1 MNYAKLFMVR
11 KDGSYQGKYKDASG
25 KWHTVC
31 DKDPEKLFYRIEE
44 LKKPK
49 PPTFG
54 DLIDAWQAE
63 HDAETAFK
71 TAESYIAPCRRLKEE
86 LGDILA
92 EEVTPLEL
100 QNFLN
105 RMARRKYSKRT
116 VQLHLTVIRLVYQRA
131 VLLGILPVDTSAV
144 LSIPKGLSAQR
155 REVPKDAALAAVLAS
170 EKEEMGPFALTLYYT
185 GLRRGE
191 ALALRYEDI
200 DRKERIIHV
209 RRALQFTPNYPE
221 MKEPKTEAGVRDVH
235 YPEALNKIL
244 PKKKS
249 GPVFPGPDG
258 KSYMNKGNFIY
269 RWQKYCEAIGHDITC
284 HQLRHYYA
292 TAMYE
297 AGVPVIAAQAQL
309 GHKNASTTMGIYTHL
324 RDGVKNDAY
333 DQIDNYFNKKSG

>member
-1 MNYAKLFMVR
+1 MNYAKLFTKR
-11 KDGSYQGKYKDASG
+11 KDGSYQAKYKDASG
-25 KWHTVC
+25 KWRTVSG
-31 DKDPEKLFYRIEE
+31 KDPKELFHRVEE

-49 PPTFG
+49 PATFG
-54 DLIDAWQAE
+54 KLIDDWQAE

-71 TAESYIAPCRRLKEE
+71 TAESYVAPCRRLKEE
-86 LGDILA
+86 FGEIPA

-100 QNFLN
+100 QNFLGSL
-105 RMARRKYSKRT
+105 ARKKYSKRN
-116 VQLHLTVIRLVYQRA
+116 VQLHLTVIRMVYQRA
-131 VLLGILPVDTSAV
+131 VLLGLVPVDASSV
-144 LSIPKGLSAQR
+144 LSVPKGLKTKR
-155 REVPKDAALAAVLAS
+155 REVPEDAALAAVLAS
-170 EKEEMGPFALTLYYT
+170 RNEEMGLYAITLLYT

-200 DRKERIIHV
+200 DRESRTIHV
-209 RRALQFTPNYPE
+209 RRSLQFVPNFPE
-221 MKEPKTEAGVRDVH
+221 VKEPKTEAGIRDVH
-235 YPEALNKIL
+235 YPEALGKIL

-269 RWQKYCEAIGHDITC
+269 RWQRYCEAIGHNITS

-297 AGVPVIAAQAQL
+297 ADVPVLAAQAQL

-324 RDGVKNDAY
+324 RDAKREEAN
-333 DQIDNYFNKKSG
+333 QKIDEYFNKSKT

>member
-1 MNYAKLFMVR
+1 MNYAKLFTVR

-31 DKDPEKLFYRIEE
+31 DKDPEKLFYKIEE

-54 DLIDAWQAE
+54 DLIDAWQEE

-86 LGDILA
+86 FGDIPA

-131 VLLGILPVDTSAV
+131 VLLGILSVDTSAV

-155 REVPKDAALAAVLAS
+155 REVPKDAALAAVIAS

-209 RRALQFTPNYPE
+209 RRALQFTPNFPE
-221 MKEPKTEAGVRDVH
+221 VKEPKTEAGVRDVH

-292 TAMYE
+292 TALYE
-297 AGVPVIAAQAQL
+297 AGVPVIAAQSQL

-333 DQIDNYFNKKSG
+333 DQIDSYFAKNSK

>member
-1 MNYAKLFMVR
+1 MNYAKLFTLR
-11 KDGSYQGKYKDASG
+11 KDGSYQGKYKDSDG

-31 DKDPEKLFYRIEE
+31 DKDPEKLFRRIEE

-49 PPTFG
+49 PVTFG
-54 DLIDAWQAE
+54 SLIDAWQEE
-63 HDAETAFK
+63 HDAESAFK
-71 TAESYIAPCRRLKEE
+71 TAESYIAPCRRLKDE
-86 LGDILA
+86 LGDITA
-92 EEVTPLEL
+92 AEVTPLEL

-116 VQLHLTVIRLVYQRA
+116 VQLHFTVIRLVYQRA

-144 LSIPKGLSAQR
+144 VSLPKGLSAQR
-155 REVPKDAALAAVLAS
+155 REVPKDAALAAVLSS

-200 DRKERIIHV
+200 DRKSRIIYV
-209 RRALQFTPNYPE
+209 RRAIQFTPNFPE
-221 MKEPKTEAGVRDVH
+221 VKEPKTEAGVREVY

-244 PKKKS
+244 PNKKS

-269 RWQKYCEAIGHDITC
+269 RWQKYCAAIGHDITC

-309 GHKNASTTMGIYTHL
+309 GHKNATTTMGIYTHL
-324 RDGVKNDAY
+324 RDNLRDGAHK
-333 DQIDNYFNKKSG
+333 QIDDYFSEKK

>member
-1 MNYAKLFMVR
+1 MNYAKLFTVR

-144 LSIPKGLSAQR
+144 LSIPKGLSTQR

-221 MKEPKTEAGVRDVH
+221 VKEPKTEAGVRDVH